1 MTIPIAK
8 SFFSTGLDTWIEEK
22 WDTSLVSGELLVEL
36 FFAED
41 ELEDFEGMLVG
52 VFWFDELE
60 LDIDGTFALPVLK
73 MCSSKESL
81 SSLSLWKL
89 PTSSWTSSSS
99 ILPVISF

>member
-1 MTIPIAK
+1 MNNRSIKFLNLIIK
-8 SFFSTGLDTWIEEK
+8 SLISTGSDAWIEEK
-22 WDTSLVSGELLVEL
+22 GDTLLVSGELLVEL

-60 LDIDGTFALPVLK
+60 LDIDGTLALPVLK

-81 SSLSLWKL
+81 SSL
-89 PTSSWTSSSS
+89 
-99 ILPVISF
+99 